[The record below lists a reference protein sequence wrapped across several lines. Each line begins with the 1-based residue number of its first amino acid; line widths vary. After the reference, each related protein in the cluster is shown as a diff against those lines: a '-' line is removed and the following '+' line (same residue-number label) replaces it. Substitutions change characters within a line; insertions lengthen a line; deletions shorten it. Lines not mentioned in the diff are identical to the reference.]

1 MANENEDAKPEAA
14 PSSEAADA
22 KQAVESS
29 TTESKGATQA
39 NETLA
44 SVIEAA
50 AKGTDSQSA
59 DPKDGPVEN
68 LHKTAEQPDASS
80 KTEEPEAKADG
91 QQPPAVEDDSKL
103 PFHEHPRWKAVV
115 GERAAYEQKVKELEP
130 LAKDHQSVI
139 EFCKAKGISG
149 QDYQQALEIAAML
162 KTDPQAAY
170 EKLAPVV
177 DGLRALRGDTLPK
190 DLADELVSV
199 QSDLKDG
206 IISEE
211 TAKRY
216 ESRLRE
222 VAKLRAQHTLSGEQS
237 KVTEQQQRERAV
249 GAAVQAVTEWQ
260 QAKQKADLDYRPK
273 AKADEPHGLF
283 ELVDREFQFLMN
295 QAHQKGQN
303 IVDPRVVVQ
312 LAEQAYSSIK
322 ASTARFVPQPKA
334 RKGLPSSNTSPNAHR
349 EPESLHEAI
358 QMAAAK
364 HGF

>member
-22 KQAVESS
+22 KPATPSS
-29 TTESKGATQA
+29 SAATEGTTQA

-44 SVIEAA
+44 SVVQQA
-50 AKGTDSQSA
+50 AKQTESPSVDAKEGL
-59 DPKDGPVEN
+59 VEN
-68 LHKTAEQPDASS
+68 LHKTEEQPKAAGE
-80 KTEEPEAKADG
+80 TEEPEAKADG
-91 QQPPAVEDDSKL
+91 QQPPVEDDSKL

-139 EFCKAKGISG
+139 EFCQAKGVTA
-149 QDYQQALEIAAML
+149 QDYQQALEIAALL
-162 KTDPQAAY
+162 KSDPQAAY
-170 EKLAPVV
+170 DKLAPVV
-177 DGLRALRGDTLPK
+177 DGLRALRGETLPK
-190 DLADELVSV
+190 DLADELASV
-199 QSDLKDG
+199 QTDLKDG

-211 TAKRY
+211 SAKRY

-249 GAAVQAVTEWQ
+249 GQAVQAVNEWQ

-273 AKADEPHGLF
+273 AKPDEPHGLF

-303 IVDPRVVVQ
+303 IVDPRIVVQ
-312 LAEQAYSSIK
+312 LAEQAYASIK
-322 ASTARFVPQPKA
+322 ASTARFIPQPKA
-334 RKGLPSSNTSPNAHR
+334 KKGLPSSNTSPNAHR
-349 EPESLHEAI
+349 EPETLHEAI